1 MQTGKHRM
9 DLAAE
14 LVRLEAASDYRL
26 TTILDPGGEKKD
38 AILEAW
44 AHHQPRPLAWMH
56 LDPCDNDPM
65 RFFPC
70 LQACLHDTGL
80 FPTAPS
86 LHDETSAWEDYLTEA
101 LNAAI
106 DIPGDFF
113 LILDDYHLISSP
125 EIHEALGGV
134 LDYIPDRMHLIITS
148 RQPLPLP
155 LPRLRLR
162 RQLLEID
169 LS

>member
-1 MQTGKHRM
+1 
-9 DLAAE
+9 
-14 LVRLEAASDYRL
+14 
-26 TTILDPGGEKKD
+26 
-38 AILEAW
+38 
-44 AHHQPRPLAWMH
+44 MH
-56 LDPCDNDPM
+56 LDHGDNDPM

-80 FPTAPS
+80 FPSAPP
-86 LHDETSAWEDYLTEA
+86 LHDETPVWEDYLTET

-125 EIHEALGGV
+125 EIHQVLGWM

-148 RQPLPLP
+148 RQELPLP
-155 LPRLRLR
+155 VPRLRLR
-162 RQLLEID
+162 RQVLEID

>member
-1 MQTGKHRM
+1 M
-9 DLAAE
+9 DPAAE
-14 LVRLEAASDYRL
+14 LVRLNAASDYRL
-26 TTILDPGGEKKD
+26 TIIVDPDGETKD
-38 AILEAW
+38 AILESW
-44 AHHQPRPLAWMH
+44 VHHQSLPLAWMH
-56 LDPCDNDPM
+56 LDESDNDPM

-80 FPTAPS
+80 FPTALPP
-86 LHDETSAWEDYLTEA
+86 HDETPAWEDYLTEA

-106 DIPGDFF
+106 DVPGDFF

-125 EIHEALGGV
+125 EIHQALGWMM
-134 LDYIPDRMHLIITS
+134 DYIPDQMHLLITS

-155 LPRLRLR
+155 VPRLRLR
-162 RQLLEID
+162 RLVLEID